1 MGLEWS
7 AVETGGFGVTSGGGR
22 KGILFLGSQ
31 EVGERGREN
40 TYRCF
45 SFYLLLFLIKLSIFD
60 VGLT

>member
-1 MGLEWS
+1 M
-7 AVETGGFGVTSGGGR
+7 ETGGFGVTSGGGR

-45 SFYLLLFLIKLSIFD
+45 SFYLLFFLIGVVD
-60 VGLT
+60 N